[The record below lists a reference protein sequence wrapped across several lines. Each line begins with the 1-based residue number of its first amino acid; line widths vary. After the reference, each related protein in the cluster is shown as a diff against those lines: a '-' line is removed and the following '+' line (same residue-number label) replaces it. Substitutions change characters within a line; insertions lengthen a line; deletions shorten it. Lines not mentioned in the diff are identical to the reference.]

1 MEHLN
6 VKFSNSKLNKLKS
19 GIKNGT
25 EVTLNLSSNVI
36 GNSIDE
42 TNFPHKFLL
51 TNAQVLMLHKAF
63 ANGFS
68 ANINLSKTQLH
79 KIRQSGGVLGRLL
92 GSLYKAGLP
101 AMKNELKPLAKSVLI
116 PLGSTAAASAIVAA
130 IQKKIFGSCMARLIV
145 SNEEMNNIMKT
156 IEPLEESGLLIKDVS
171 KKTKNEAK
179 EGTGG
184 FFGMLLGT
192 LGATLLGYLLTDKEV
207 IRANDGKIR
216 TGEGTVRVGQYF

>member
-1 MEHLN
+1 
-6 VKFSNSKLNKLKS
+6 
-19 GIKNGT
+19 
-25 EVTLNLSSNVI
+25 
-36 GNSIDE
+36 
-42 TNFPHKFLL
+42 
-51 TNAQVLMLHKAF
+51 
-63 ANGFS
+63 
-68 ANINLSKTQLH
+68 
-79 KIRQSGGVLGRLL
+79 
-92 GSLYKAGLP
+92 
-101 AMKNELKPLAKSVLI
+101 MKNELKPLAKSVLI
-116 PLGSTAAASAIVAA
+116 PLASTAAASAIVAA

-156 IEPLEESGLLIKDVS
+156 IKPLEESGLLIKDVS

-207 IRANDGKIR
+207 IRADDGKIR